1 MKKLTNNQISL
12 MSVVDDLIY
21 TNLFK
26 KIISR
31 GRVPIEGEDI
41 NFGKWKFNEKVEEL
55 NIKSPEQTNLTLD
68 EKKVLFMIDDILCLT
83 LFKSDKLVI
92 HTTKEEL
99 LNFLILVIRQSKGI

>member
-26 KIISR
+26 KILSQ
-31 GRVPIEGEDI
+31 GRVPYVNNDI
-41 NFGKWKFNEKVEEL
+41 NFGKWEFYDKVEEL
-55 NIKSPEQTNLTLD
+55 NIKSPEQINPTLD
-68 EKKVLFMIDDILCLT
+68 EKETLLMFSDIFCLE
-83 LFKSDKLVI
+83 LFKSNNLVI

-99 LNFLILVIRQSKGI
+99 LNFLL